1 MLRFQQVFTTICLVP
16 VILLADFSNDVAHIA
31 EDCLSCVHLD
41 ARHGSLRIFA
51 NQRNL
56 SDNEMADRLL
66 FIADPAN
73 GFTDCHGTPLTRAAL
88 GGIIEFPD
96 AVNALPALE
105 HYISIPDTRMEAL
118 STFGRI
124 TKHDDRFFTI
134 AQKAVESDSLDK
146 VYYRCYIQSVVNSHQ
161 LGLLELDDY
170 TRCRMECI
178 LIKGEYYSFEDSV
191 GYDSFLCKLLPGY
204 TNSMEHV
211 RAQQRIDEL
220 LVQRKEHILKFSFCR
235 FAGNNSKL
243 SDEEWYRRAT
253 NSCQTEIARVM
264 ALPENERLN
273 MTAILDAKLAAI
285 EAAEARAARLA
296 AWKRRLRLGAL
307 LLPIPVVA
315 LAAIIARRRR
325 RARQSDTS
333 AWGGLSHG

>member
-1 MLRFQQVFTTICLVP
+1 MCLFPVP
-16 VILLADFSNDVAHIA
+16 LLADFSNDVTYIA
-31 EDCLSCVHLD
+31 EECLSCVHLD

-73 GFTDCHGTPLTRAAL
+73 GFTNCYGTPLTRAAL
-88 GGIIEFPD
+88 GGIIEFPN
-96 AVNALPALE
+96 AVDALPALE

-124 TKHDDRFFTI
+124 TKHNDRFFTVT
-134 AQKAVESDSLDK
+134 QNAVESNSLDK
-146 VYYRCYIQSVVNSHQ
+146 VFYRCYIQSVVNSHQ

-178 LIKGEYYSFEDSV
+178 LIKGEYNSFEDSV
-191 GYDSFLCKLLPGY
+191 GYDCFLSELLPGY

-211 RAQQRIDEL
+211 RAQQRIDNL
-220 LVQRKEHILKFSFCR
+220 LIQRKEHILKFSFYR
-235 FAGNNSKL
+235 FAGDNSKL

-253 NSCQTEIARVM
+253 NSCQSEIARVM
-264 ALPENERLN
+264 SLPEDERLN
-273 MTAILDAKLAAI
+273 MTAILDAKIAAI
-285 EAAEARAARLA
+285 EAAEARAARRA
-296 AWKRRLRLGAL
+296 VWKRRLRISTYVL
-307 LLPIPVVA
+307 LSVFGIVA
-315 LAAIIARRRR
+315 AFVIAVRRRR
-325 RARQSDTS
+325 
-333 AWGGLSHG
+333 